1 MKDSDLG
8 RRKCLDHNSGIF
20 EVHSFIMNIIE
31 ILPYGSNVDRYQ
43 VNLGQENLNQVN
55 LESGQC
61 QVD

>member
-1 MKDSDLG
+1 
-8 RRKCLDHNSGIF
+8 
-20 EVHSFIMNIIE
+20 MNIIE

-61 QVD
+61 QVDWSQINPVKLTREPTSV